1 MLTLRGVAT
10 LLPKPTGAC
19 KTVDRFTHFLY
30 NSGLVSKKE
39 FTMEEFKS
47 WEEMS
52 DLEQAQ
58 CTYWDM
64 YKDAYGVRPRG
75 VDTSGWS
82 LADFD
87 AEFKLLGEIMVQED
101 IARKEAEAEA
111 VAKFE
116 QHVVNTMCMGARD
129 RETALRWIMDAS
141 TANGDWE
148 YLCWDLGLPYHYF
161 RKVA

>member
-1 MLTLRGVAT
+1 
-10 LLPKPTGAC
+10 
-19 KTVDRFTHFLY
+19 
-30 NSGLVSKKE
+30 
-39 FTMEEFKS
+39 MEQLKS
-47 WEEMS
+47 WEDMT

-75 VDTSGWS
+75 VDTSTWT

-87 AEFKLLGEIMVQED
+87 AEFKSLGTAIEQED
-101 IARKEAEAEA
+101 VARKEAEAEA
-111 VAKFE
+111 IAKFE
-116 QHVVNTMCMGARD
+116 QHVINTMCMGARD

-141 TANGDWE
+141 TANGDWD

-161 RKVA
+161 RKAA